1 MKYWGFIKDPLYG
14 YVHITEV
21 EKKIIDTLPFQRLHR
36 IKQLVFADYVYPG
49 ATHTRF
55 EHSIGV
61 MHLAGLLASSLPE
74 QLSPEEIQEV
84 LRSPQL
90 SLFLFQF
97 ADYDSKNKKP
107 RPKDK
112 IV

>member
-1 MKYWGFIKDPLYG
+1 MASI
-14 YVHITEV
+14 
-21 EKKIIDTLPFQRLHR
+21 QR
-36 IKQLVFADYVYPG
+36 VFETMTNIP
-49 ATHTRF
+49 
-55 EHSIGV
+55 
-61 MHLAGLLASSLPE
+61 
-74 QLSPEEIQEV
+74 PEEIQEV